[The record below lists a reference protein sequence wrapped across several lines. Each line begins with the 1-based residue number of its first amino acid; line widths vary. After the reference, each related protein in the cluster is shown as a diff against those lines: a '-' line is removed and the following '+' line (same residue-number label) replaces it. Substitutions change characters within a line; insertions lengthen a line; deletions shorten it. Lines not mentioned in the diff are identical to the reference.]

1 MRDLRF
7 CRNCKHFAEYGKGSQ
22 CVRTCLL
29 NIGKIIAET
38 KTPLATNK
46 YPDITDQVCFSDSEY
61 ESLKLD
67 ENCLYYT
74 EQFISECCRNGRK

>member
-1 MRDLRF
+1 MRDLRI
-7 CRNCKHFAEYGKGSQ
+7 CRKCKHFVGYDKGTQRIRS
-22 CVRTCLL
+22 CLF

-38 KTPLATNK
+38 EIPPSKGQHTELTK
-46 YPDITDQVCFSDSEY
+46 QVCFSDSEY

-74 EQFISECCRNGRK
+74 EQFISECCRNGKK